1 MNASPPP
8 RTFIHANAL
17 IVGETGLL
25 LRGPSGAGKSALTLE
40 LLSLARQQGDFARLI
55 GDDRVSLEANGG
67 RLIARPHPKI
77 AGMIEARGLGILHQP
92 YEAGG
97 VIHAIVD
104 LTPDAAAH
112 ERLPELATQSATLL
126 DISLP
131 RRCIPARDPRAG
143 VAIINFIQSLMQN

>member
-1 MNASPPP
+1 MNASPSQ

-40 LLSLARQQGDFARLI
+40 LLSLARQRGDFASLI
-55 GDDRVSLEANGG
+55 GDDRVSIEASGG

-77 AGMIEARGLGILHQP
+77 AGLIEARGLGILRLP

-104 LTPDAAAH
+104 LAPDADTH
-112 ERLPELATQSATLL
+112 ERLPDPATQKTTLL

-131 RRCIPARDPRAG
+131 RRCIPAWNPYAG
-143 VAIINFIQSLMQN
+143 ATIIDFIQLLMQN